1 VKKKLLILTGARHVF
16 SVTYIT
22 NGKWRS
28 RKWLVGWQIKGRM

>member
-1 VKKKLLILTGARHVF
+1 MKETTLSIVAGAKHVF

-28 RKWLVGWQIKGRM
+28 RKWTVGWEI